1 MKMKRWI
8 ALTASIGMVLGT
20 MSLTACGG
28 GGGAANI
35 DYTIKIV
42 DQDGDV
48 VQGVSFAVLDGEKTV
63 ATLQTDANGVA
74 SGAMPAGEYTVSYT
88 ATPSIEYDVNPETAG
103 IDIVTE
109 FSISSTAANVTL
121 VISNWTAGTTLNP
134 YTCYYETNEITDAI
148 TGEITYE
155 TSATMF
161 VPTVKA
167 NSDNYYLIAKSGDRI
182 ICVEQAN
189 VTIIYKGTSYS
200 AKDGAIEIQAQA
212 AVAGDL
218 NDWAR
223 FQIINDTDSD
233 IQLVMT
239 FKDVETEEGGDET
252 TSEET
257 TETTSEEL
265 GA

>member
-8 ALTASIGMVLGT
+8 AFTASTVMALGV

-28 GGGAANI
+28 GGGAVNI

-63 ATLQTDANGVA
+63 ASLVTDANGVA

-134 YTCYYETNEITDAI
+134 YHCY
-148 TGEITYE
+148 YE
-155 TSATMF
+155 TSATMY

-189 VTIIYKGTSYS
+189 VTILYKGTSYS

-212 AVAGDL
+212 AIAGDL

-223 FQIINDTDSD
+223 FQIINDTDND
-233 IQLVMT
+233 IELVMT
-239 FKDVETEEGGDET
+239 FKDVETEAGGDET
-252 TSEET
+252 TSDENA
-257 TETTSEEL
+257 ETTSEEL

>member
-8 ALTASIGMVLGT
+8 AFTASTVMALGV

-28 GGGAANI
+28 GGGAVNI

-109 FSISSTAANVTL
+109 FSISSTTANVTL

-134 YTCYYETNEITDAI
+134 YHCYYETNEE
-148 TGEITYE
+148 TGE

-223 FQIINDTDSD
+223 FQIINDTDGD
-233 IQLVMT
+233 IELVMT

-252 TSEET
+252 TSDET
-257 TETTSEEL
+257 TETTSEEV